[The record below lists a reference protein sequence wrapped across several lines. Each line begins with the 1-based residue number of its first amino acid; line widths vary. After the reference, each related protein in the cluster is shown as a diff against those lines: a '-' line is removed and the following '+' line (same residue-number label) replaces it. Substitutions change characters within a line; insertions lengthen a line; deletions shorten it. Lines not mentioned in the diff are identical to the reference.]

1 VALTLWCAAQL
12 HQAMKAQEELLALKV
27 ARGRQSQR
35 DQQRSLATGDTQAC
49 QPAERSAC
57 LMAVCSVGAAPDVP
71 DSHVLPRRD
80 VCSEAGPASGS
91 AAEGS
96 ASSWHDGRCTSAGA
110 GAEARG
116 PADARVSCK
125 AVVGSLDLHA
135 VRALPGEV
143 LIGAF
148 RRAACVLARPASP
161 AQPCTS
167 TPSCAVPRRCITLV
181 GLVSPSSPAM
191 RACLWGHCAGSM
203 KRRQHFLGRGT
214 ALLLK

>member
-27 ARGRQSQR
+27 ARGRQRER
-35 DQQRSLATGDTQAC
+35 DQPRALATGDAQAC

-71 DSHVLPRRD
+71 DSHVLPWRD
-80 VCSEAGPASGS
+80 VCSEAGPPSGG

-96 ASSWHDGRCTSAGA
+96 AGSWHNGRCTSVSAAAEAPGPAGA
-110 GAEARG
+110 RERC
-116 PADARVSCK
+116 D

-143 LIGAF
+143 LIGASQH
-148 RRAACVLARPASP
+148 AACVLACRASS
-161 AQPCTS
+161 AQPCLG
-167 TPSCAVPRRCITLV
+167 TP
-181 GLVSPSSPAM
+181 
-191 RACLWGHCAGSM
+191 W
-203 KRRQHFLGRGT
+203 
-214 ALLLK
+214 